1 LFDNPIFWIVAIWW
15 LLTTLLGSKAR
26 RKRRARATP
35 PEPRMSPLPGPAHE
49 REEPVYVGEVKPDEE
64 EMEQEPALP
73 PPPVRPIVKPA
84 ISLEQL
90 WRGLGIEP
98 EVVQFRGLAD
108 QEEEVIGVAPPIP
121 EPAPVAVAPPQP
133 TKVPERVIHEPSA
146 PPTAHRRH
154 GLTISQAVA
163 GLTPLQ
169 QAVVLKEILDR
180 PRALR
185 RGIR

>member
-1 LFDNPIFWIVAIWW
+1 MFDSPIFWIVVIWW
-15 LLTTLLGSKAR
+15 LLTTILGAKAR
-26 RKRRARATP
+26 RKRRAMASSPGRQPA
-35 PEPRMSPLPGPAHE
+35 PLPGPARE
-49 REEPVYVGEVKPDEE
+49 REESGYDSEIEPDEE
-64 EMEQEPALP
+64 GMEREPALP
-73 PPPVRPIVKPA
+73 PMPVRSRVKPA
-84 ISLEQL
+84 IPLEQL

-98 EVVQFRGLAD
+98 EVVRFRELAD
-108 QEEEVIGVAPPIP
+108 QEEEVIEGAPPIP
-121 EPAPVAVAPPQP
+121 EPEPVAVPAPQP
-133 TKVPERVIHEPSA
+133 TRVPERVKVETSA
-146 PPTAHRRH
+146 APTAHRRR

>member
-1 LFDNPIFWIVAIWW
+1 MFDNPIFWIVVVWW
-15 LLTTLLGSKAR
+15 LFTTFLGAKAR
-26 RKRRARATP
+26 RKRRAKATP
-35 PEPRMSPLPGPAHE
+35 PGRQPALLPGSARE
-49 REEPVYVGEVKPDEE
+49 REEPGYVDEIEPDEE
-64 EMEQEPALP
+64 GMEREPALP
-73 PPPVRPIVKPA
+73 PPPVRSPVRPTTPM
-84 ISLEQL
+84 EQL

-98 EVVQFRGLAD
+98 EVVQFRELAD
-108 QEEEVIGVAPPIP
+108 QVEEGVEVAPPIP
-121 EPAPVAVAPPQP
+121 EPEPEPLVAPTPLP
-133 TKVPERVIHEPSA
+133 PKEPEPA
-146 PPTAHRRH
+146 TPPTAHRRR

>member
-1 LFDNPIFWIVAIWW
+1 MFDNPIIWIVVVWW
-15 LLTTLLGSKAR
+15 LFTTFLGAKAR
-26 RKRRARATP
+26 RRRRARASS
-35 PEPRMSPLPGPAHE
+35 PEPRMSPLPEPARG
-49 REEPVYVGEVKPDEE
+49 REEPVYVGEVESDAE
-64 EMEQEPALP
+64 EMEREPALP
-73 PPPVRPIVKPA
+73 PTPVRPRIKPA
-84 ISLEQL
+84 ISMKQL

-98 EVVQFRGLAD
+98 EVVQFRELAD
-108 QEEEVIGVAPPIP
+108 QEAEVVEEAPPIP

-154 GLTISQAVA
+154 GRTISQVVA